1 MRSKGDPTGSDGRS
15 AGPKKY
21 GGLKKLGLSCAAVA
35 VALPVLSACSSGY
48 TTGTINVYA
57 PADGA
62 SFIEEA
68 GNTCTAESNGEY
80 KIKTTALPKA
90 ADDQRLQLARRL
102 AGNDKGLDLMGM
114 DVVWTAEFAD
124 AGWIEPVPD
133 EMAAEIKATTLGGPY
148 ETALW
153 KTNDDNEKRLYA
165 IPTWTN
171 TQLLWYRKD
180 VIEQY
185 LNRPTPPATWDQ
197 MLAENE
203 EIRKA
208 GGPSYIMVQGKQ
220 YEGLMVWFNTLL
232 VSAGG
237 QVVADDGKTVTLN
250 DTPEHREATQRALQ
264 IMKDVATAD
273 GRDPSI
279 SQSDEATA
287 RNGLEFGNA
296 FMEVNYPFVLP
307 SMKENATAGAVPFLD
322 LKSVPPEQQDAAIAK
337 VFRSAPY
344 PEVIEG
350 QPAKV
355 TIGGF
360 NIGVAKT
367 TQHEA
372 EAWEAVACLTNE
384 ENQRNNAVNGG
395 VPPVLAKLYQDK
407 AFQEKYP
414 AWEGV
419 LGSIESAA
427 VRPISPAYQS
437 ISILLTDS
445 LNPPQDIDPI
455 GDVDV
460 LADQVRQ
467 AVNSEGLIP

>member
-1 MRSKGDPTGSDGRS
+1 MRVRKRLALMGAAVIVASPMLAACGSDDGGIVLSFYTAADGAEQYS
-15 AGPKKY
+15 A
-21 GGLKKLGLSCAAVA
+21 AAVA
-35 VALPVLSACSSGY
+35 
-48 TTGTINVYA
+48 
-57 PADGA
+57 
-62 SFIEEA
+62 
-68 GNTCTAESNGEY
+68 CTAQANGRY
-80 KIKTTALPKA
+80 KVEQRTLPKSA
-90 ADDQRLQLARRL
+90 NDQRLQLARRL
-102 AGNDKGLDLMGM
+102 AGNDKTLDLMTL
-114 DVVWTAEFAD
+114 DVVWTAEFAE
-124 AGWIEPVPD
+124 AGWALPVPD
-133 EMAAEIKATTLGGPY
+133 DLAAKLKDGSTLEGPLATA
-148 ETALW
+148 EW
-153 KTNDDNEKRLYA
+153 DDKLYA
-165 IPTWTN
+165 VPLNSN
-171 TQLLWYRKD
+171 TQLLWYRPDQVPAGVPPQTWKD
-180 VIEQY
+180 AIDIANTNAREGK
-185 LNRPTPPATWDQ
+185 PAQ
-197 MLAENE
+197 
-203 EIRKA
+203 I
-208 GGPSYIMVQGKQ
+208 GVQAKQ